1 MEKQDAERI
10 ITDYVKPIYGFT
22 LKRCKTMEDAEDLS
36 QEIILKAFRVLLLK
50 KDIEDVGK
58 FIWTIAHN
66 ALSNYYREAGKFSI
80 GAPIGELT
88 EDIPDGKTD
97 ILGDLVNQEEVEKL
111 QSEIAYLSKLQRRI
125 AIAYYYE
132 NKKQEEI
139 AKELDLPVGT
149 VKWHL
154 FELKKDLKRGM
165 EIMRTASELKFNP
178 IKFAMC
184 GTNGMEGTK
193 GSNWNFFRSSLA
205 QNIAYVVWKEAKTI
219 NEIAEA
225 LGVSPVYVESEAEY
239 LEEYGFLIK
248 RGEKYLTNTEI
259 TILMQ
264 LAITFGNSAKNEY
277 YEVLREYYEWM
288 ETRHTISEQFGMYG
302 FVMSGVA
309 SYLGDRGEFS
319 DSNKISKNLVEE
331 SLYTRGLD
339 YVERNLYSMMWNKK
353 EQQGFDE
360 QNPEWRNCLETCIDI
375 NFYTKDEFMTEWLRK
390 KLG

>member
-1 MEKQDAERI
+1 M
-10 ITDYVKPIYGFT
+10 
-22 LKRCKTMEDAEDLS
+22 S

-80 GAPIGELT
+80 GVPIGELT

-139 AKELDLPVGT
+139 AKELALPVGT

-184 GTNGMEGTK
+184 GTNGSEGTK
-193 GSNWNFFRSSLA
+193 GSKLKKGQKKSSS
-205 QNIAYVVWKEAKTI
+205 Y
-219 NEIAEA
+219 EI
-225 LGVSPVYVESEAEY
+225 LCMKKQQSCLP
-239 LEEYGFLIK
+239 
-248 RGEKYLTNTEI
+248 TNCT
-259 TILMQ
+259 
-264 LAITFGNSAKNEY
+264 
-277 YEVLREYYEWM
+277 
-288 ETRHTISEQFGMYG
+288 
-302 FVMSGVA
+302 
-309 SYLGDRGEFS
+309 
-319 DSNKISKNLVEE
+319 KNL
-331 SLYTRGLD
+331 
-339 YVERNLYSMMWNKK
+339 
-353 EQQGFDE
+353 
-360 QNPEWRNCLETCIDI
+360 
-375 NFYTKDEFMTEWLRK
+375 
-390 KLG
+390 